1 MVILSEL
8 CVVIISSGG
17 GKWLANAVKQTL
29 FWIRAGQNN
38 SEEALYFLVSNLQ
51 FVLPLI
57 GAPSPIQKSEERKW
71 SSCLGR
77 VFQHFYVLSDLR
89 NPLY

>member
-38 SEEALYFLVSNLQ
+38 LEALYFLVSNLPLLFSRVRSGNGL
-51 FVLPLI
+51 FV
-57 GAPSPIQKSEERKW
+57 W
-71 SSCLGR
+71 D
-77 VFQHFYVLSDLR
+77 VFFSTFT
-89 NPLY
+89 P